1 MAKNYVQHGEVL
13 QHTASGADIVSGQ
26 LVVIGAIA
34 GVALADIADGDTGS
48 VQTQGVFTLAKATGA
63 ITQGAKVY
71 YSSANSNIST
81 TASGNTLVGV
91 AASAQESADT
101 TVNILLNVGL

>member
-13 QHTASGADIVSGQ
+13 QHTASGTDIVSGQ

-71 YSSANSNIST
+71 YSSANSNITT